1 MYRPAKPFLLL
12 ACSHSAIFLLAVA
25 LFLSA
30 LPTRSLSAPPK
41 TGTFTD
47 TLEFRDGT
55 SMKIKALVPS
65 ELPEEKTLGLILGFH
80 PHGGDENSMVNWPS
94 KAFLERQGIL
104 DDYVIIGL
112 KSRRPEGYKEHLG
125 DWEKADH
132 APSFNTFQWALKSY
146 PIDPRRVHL
155 IGWSRGGFMTTRFI
169 WDNLEHFA
177 TVTAYAG
184 AHSPGW
190 TKASLGGYPNQDWV
204 KHKWKD
210 GTVNGTW
217 TGDRFDYSMDF
228 SRQSLKD
235 LLSRG
240 LSQTSAPASE
250 LLPEFYHVH
259 GDDDYVIDVNLT
271 RCYTRELGKKGIR
284 YIYRELDGVNHAGV
298 FQGEPINMLV
308 NDDVFQWIH
317 ATRNKIIPLS
327 KIETDRLNYLKAN
340 IREADQSRALQFIKE
355 AGRIGGRQAGGALIP
370 AFESSDAQVRQ
381 AAAESALT
389 TSYGPLFTEK
399 LGHLITD
406 KDPAVA
412 QAAIHA
418 LGQYAKWRQLDA
430 QTILIK
436 AALEPTVGTATR
448 ELVIDELGEMVGL
461 MNLGNLYDDREI
473 ILALVKLLDDPELA
487 IRAAAFNTLESASGD
502 SFSYSPEA
510 ADRTAGLQ
518 GWRRWA
524 TQATAPLLS
533 EKFTKKAP

>member
-1 MYRPAKPFLLL
+1 MFKPAQPSLPVAYSHVAMLLL
-12 ACSHSAIFLLAVA
+12 SILPPEADGNDLAG
-25 LFLSA
+25 
-30 LPTRSLSAPPK
+30 PPK

-47 TLEFRDGT
+47 TLEFGDGT
-55 SMKIKALVPS
+55 SMTIKALVPS
-65 ELPEEKTLGLILGFH
+65 ELPEENTLGLILGFH
-80 PHGGDENSMVNWPS
+80 PHGGNENSMVNWPS
-94 KAFLERQGIL
+94 KAFLERQGIQ
-104 DDYVIIGL
+104 DHYVIIGL
-112 KSRRPEGYKEHLG
+112 KSRRPDGYKEHLG

-132 APSFNTFQWALKSY
+132 KPSFNTFQWALKTY

-204 KHKWKD
+204 KLKWKD
-210 GTVNGTW
+210 GAVNGTW

-235 LLSRG
+235 LLPRG

-259 GDDDYVIDVNLT
+259 GDNDYVVDVNLT

-340 IREADQSRALQFIKE
+340 IREADHSRALQFIKE
-355 AGRIGGRQAGGALIP
+355 AGRIGGRQAGEALIP
-370 AFESSDAQVRQ
+370 AFESSDAQVRL

-399 LGHLITD
+399 LGHLITN

-412 QAAIHA
+412 KAAIHA

-448 ELVIDELGEMVGL
+448 ELVIAELGEMVDL
-461 MNLGNLYDDREI
+461 MKLGNLYDDREI

-487 IRAAAFNTLESASGD
+487 IRAGTSNALESVSGD
-502 SFSYSPEA
+502 SFAYAPEA

-518 GWRRWA
+518 GWQHWA

-533 EKFTKKAP
+533 ERFTKKAP